1 MKKLGESLIQAGL
14 ITQEDL
20 QTALTEQRRTGERI
34 GAVLVR
40 LNLATEKQVTKALA
54 HQIGLPYVSLT
65 DAPPERSALVLIPRD
80 IAQQRVCVAV
90 KQEKNLL
97 TVATADPLSI
107 NLARDLEVL
116 TGHTIRQVVATSS
129 DILDTI
135 ASGYVAPA
143 AGITGAAA
151 RVLTVPAMT
160 PDGGPPTSIEAPAE
174 SRSTEA
180 PTPLEPIGSIG
191 RRPDS
196 DSLIAVDDLLGLI
209 VKRAIASGATDLHID
224 PREHGVV
231 VRNRIDGVLT
241 EPLDLPQWAHE
252 VLVGHIK
259 QLAGLGLDDSRPQE
273 GRARVTTGGTDIE
286 FRAFT
291 LPTVF
296 GEKVVLRFLGLRKA
310 PVPLEELGLP
320 ARAIEVVR
328 DLLRHSHG
336 LIVVAG
342 PSLSGK
348 TTTLASAVSS
358 IDAESRNIVTIEGAI
373 EYLIP
378 GANQTQLT
386 DTATSNLA
394 ASLDAILQQDPDV
407 LLIGELAGGDTVRV
421 AMEAAEKRQL
431 VLAGFHADSAPSA
444 LTRFAEVA
452 VEPSL
457 AGSALIGVIA
467 QRLVRRLC
475 VACRRQYTPDAATLR
490 ALSIPE
496 ASAAEMV
503 FYHAVGCEEC
513 HHTGYKGR
521 IAVFEVM
528 RVTDRLR
535 RLIAHGP
542 GEDLVREAAIEA
554 GMVPLGEDG
563 VAKVKAGITTSDELQ
578 RVLTR
583 VRDVRVPCPACG
595 GAVAI
600 DFNVC
605 PKCAHRLSGGCHKC
619 GRGLQPEW
627 DYCPYCAA
635 TTHKKKKKSKEH
647 KTLDLPGSN
656 VAEFKNQNR

>member
-54 HQIGLPYVSLT
+54 HQMGLPYVSLT
-65 DAPPERSALVLIPRD
+65 DDPPERSALVLIPRD

-241 EPLDLPQWAHE
+241 EPL
-252 VLVGHIK
+252 LV
-259 QLAGLGLDDSRPQE
+259 
-273 GRARVTTGGTDIE
+273 
-286 FRAFT
+286 
-291 LPTVF
+291 
-296 GEKVVLRFLGLRKA
+296 
-310 PVPLEELGLP
+310 
-320 ARAIEVVR
+320 
-328 DLLRHSHG
+328 
-336 LIVVAG
+336 
-342 PSLSGK
+342 
-348 TTTLASAVSS
+348 
-358 IDAESRNIVTIEGAI
+358 
-373 EYLIP
+373 
-378 GANQTQLT
+378 
-386 DTATSNLA
+386 
-394 ASLDAILQQDPDV
+394 
-407 LLIGELAGGDTVRV
+407 
-421 AMEAAEKRQL
+421 
-431 VLAGFHADSAPSA
+431 
-444 LTRFAEVA
+444 
-452 VEPSL
+452 
-457 AGSALIGVIA
+457 
-467 QRLVRRLC
+467 
-475 VACRRQYTPDAATLR
+475 
-490 ALSIPE
+490 
-496 ASAAEMV
+496 
-503 FYHAVGCEEC
+503 
-513 HHTGYKGR
+513 
-521 IAVFEVM
+521 
-528 RVTDRLR
+528 
-535 RLIAHGP
+535 
-542 GEDLVREAAIEA
+542 
-554 GMVPLGEDG
+554 
-563 VAKVKAGITTSDELQ
+563 
-578 RVLTR
+578 
-583 VRDVRVPCPACG
+583 
-595 GAVAI
+595 
-600 DFNVC
+600 
-605 PKCAHRLSGGCHKC
+605 
-619 GRGLQPEW
+619 
-627 DYCPYCAA
+627 
-635 TTHKKKKKSKEH
+635 
-647 KTLDLPGSN
+647 
-656 VAEFKNQNR
+656 